1 MKHTVYII
9 DKLFDSSPI
18 FFNEFK
24 DAYPRSLNLLFRN
37 DEKSDFEI
45 YVEKISITLLSK
57 RNLSKEN
64 DVVLCLANTTPLDK
78 SLIYIPFLEESK
90 DVEDNQFPQLNAFYI
105 PQVSLK
111 DFSTYIHDL
120 TFTILSR
127 LGIDH
132 FHRKVFISYRRGE
145 REKIALNLFRD
156 LASDRSGFEV
166 FLDTRKLDIGI
177 DFMDDIRRAI
187 SETDVFILLY
197 SETYMTKPFTQKEF
211 YTALTAGIGIILLY
225 EGSEDETFKK
235 DRLCPKGLPTLFYTL
250 DSDGKIPQDKLEE
263 LVNMMNIE
271 RQYFKERKMRRFLRL
286 TKNLEMN
293 SMYSWINPQNKID
306 NPEYV
311 YPLYCLPSS
320 LDLQRIEDGITDNK
334 GKHIIIY
341 DHWPIPE
348 FYNSNIR
355 WIMKD
360 KNITLKTLQEC
371 FIPNVQINNNTEM
384 TGKKPIVFL
393 SASIPDGKN
402 EHNYI
407 FADIHEIIVTL
418 VEEIIN
424 RKGKLVFGGHPTIT
438 PIIANMM
445 NLYKQKNIDCYPD
458 ITLYQS
464 AYFENQFPP
473 EVNEFPEERRKFI
486 EKGNNL
492 DESLKL
498 MRERILNDVF
508 FTHAVFIGGNI
519 KEDGTCG
526 VWTECERFHAKYPKA
541 KCIAFNNTGTDLERI
556 KMIASESFVSPTS
569 IDEFTCLFDKE

>member
-9 DKLFDSSPI
+9 ENLFDKSPN
-18 FFNEFK
+18 FFNVFK
-24 DAYPRSLNLLFRN
+24 EVYPCTLNTLFRN
-37 DEKSDFEI
+37 GEQSDFEI
-45 YVEKISITLLSK
+45 YVEKISISLLSK

-120 TFTILSR
+120 TFTVLSR

-211 YTALTAGIGIILLY
+211 YTALTAGIGVILLY
-225 EGSEDETFKK
+225 EGSDETFRN

-250 DSDGKIPQDKLEE
+250 DLNGNIPQCNLEQ
-263 LVNMMNIE
+263 LVNMMNVE

-293 SMYSWINPQNKID
+293 SMHSWINPQNKID

-320 LDLQRIEDGITDNK
+320 LDLQRIEDRIVDNK
-334 GKHIIIY
+334 GEHIIIY

-348 FYNSNIR
+348 FYNSNIK
-355 WIMKD
+355 WIMKE
-360 KNITLKTLQEC
+360 KNITLQPLHIT
-371 FIPNVQINNNTEM
+371 IRSSIN
-384 TGKKPIVFL
+384 
-393 SASIPDGKN
+393 
-402 EHNYI
+402 
-407 FADIHEIIVTL
+407 
-418 VEEIIN
+418 
-424 RKGKLVFGGHPTIT
+424 
-438 PIIANMM
+438 
-445 NLYKQKNIDCYPD
+445 
-458 ITLYQS
+458 
-464 AYFENQFPP
+464 
-473 EVNEFPEERRKFI
+473 
-486 EKGNNL
+486 
-492 DESLKL
+492 L
-498 MRERILNDVF
+498 ML
-508 FTHAVFIGGNI
+508 H
-519 KEDGTCG
+519 
-526 VWTECERFHAKYPKA
+526 
-541 KCIAFNNTGTDLERI
+541 
-556 KMIASESFVSPTS
+556 
-569 IDEFTCLFDKE
+569 

>member
-1 MKHTVYII
+1 MRHVVYII
-9 DKLFDSSPI
+9 DKLFDISPK

-24 DAYPRSLNLLFRN
+24 QAYPRSLNLLFRN
-37 DEKSDFEI
+37 GEQSDFEI
-45 YVEKISITLLSK
+45 NVEIISNSILSK

-64 DVVLCLANTTPLDK
+64 DVVLCLANTTPLNR
-78 SLIYIPFLEESK
+78 SIIYIPFLEESK
-90 DVEDNQFPQLNAFYI
+90 DVEENQFPQLNAFYI
-105 PQVSLK
+105 PNVSVK

-145 REKIALNLFRD
+145 KESIALSLFKD
-156 LASDRSGFEV
+156 LASDKSGFEV

-187 SETDVFILLY
+187 SETDIFILLY
-197 SETYMTKPFTQKEF
+197 SETYMTKPFTQKEL
-211 YTALTAGIGIILLY
+211 YTALTAGIGVILLY
-225 EGSEDETFKK
+225 EGSNENFKT
-235 DRLCPKGLPTLFYTL
+235 DRLCPKGLPILFYTL
-250 DSDGKIPQDKLEE
+250 DSDGNIPHYKIEE

-271 RQYFKERKMRRFLRL
+271 RQYFKVRKMRRFMRL
-286 TKNLEMN
+286 TKNFEMN
-293 SMYSWINPQNKID
+293 SMHSWINKKNKI
-306 NPEYV
+306 NGPEYV

-320 LDLQRIEDGITDNK
+320 LDLQRIEEEIIDNK

-355 WIMKD
+355 WIMKE
-360 KNITLKTLQEC
+360 KNIALKTLHEC
-371 FIPNVQINNNTEM
+371 FIPNEQLDNNLIM
-384 TGKKPIVFL
+384 IGKRPIVFL
-393 SASIPDGKN
+393 SASIPDGKS
-402 EHNYI
+402 EHNYN

-418 VEEIIN
+418 VEEVIN

-445 NLYKQKNIDCYPD
+445 NLYKQKNNSCYPD

-473 EVNEFPEERRKFI
+473 EVNEFPKARMRMI
-486 EKGNNL
+486 EKGNNI

-498 MRERILNDVF
+498 MRERILNDES
-508 FTHAVFIGGNI
+508 FTHAVFIGGKI

-526 VWTECERFHAKYPKA
+526 VWTECEKFHAKYPKA
-541 KCIAFNNTGTDLERI
+541 KCIAFNNTGTDMERI
-556 KMIASESFVSPTS
+556 KMIANESFVSPMS
-569 IDEFTCLFDKE
+569 IDEFACLFDKE

>member
-9 DKLFDSSPI
+9 ENLFNKSPN
-18 FFNEFK
+18 FFNVFK
-24 DAYPRSLNLLFRN
+24 EAYPRSLNTLFRN
-37 DEKSDFEI
+37 DEQSDFEI
-45 YVEKISITLLSK
+45 YVEKISTSILSK
-57 RNLSKEN
+57 RDLSKEN

-120 TFTILSR
+120 TFTVLSR

-211 YTALTAGIGIILLY
+211 YTALTAGIGVILLY
-225 EGSEDETFKK
+225 EGSDETFRK
-235 DRLCPKGLPTLFYTL
+235 DRLCPKGLPTLLYTL
-250 DSDGKIPQDKLEE
+250 DSDGNIPHRKLEE

-286 TKNLEMN
+286 TKNLKMS
-293 SMYSWINPQNKID
+293 SMHSWINIKNKI
-306 NPEYV
+306 NEPEFV

-402 EHNYI
+402 EHDYI

-445 NLYKQKNIDCYPD
+445 NLYKQKNNGCYPD

-473 EVNEFPEERRKFI
+473 EVNEFPEARRKII
-486 EKGNNL
+486 EKCNNL
-492 DESLKL
+492 DESLTL
-498 MRERILNDVF
+498 MRERILNDES

>member
-18 FFNEFK
+18 FFNKFM

-37 DEKSDFEI
+37 SKQSDFEI
-45 YVEKISITLLSK
+45 YVEKISTSILSK
-57 RNLSKEN
+57 RILSKEN
-64 DVVLCLANTTPLDK
+64 DVVLCLANTIPFDK
-78 SLIYIPFLEESK
+78 SLIYIPFLEEGE

-105 PQVSLK
+105 PQVSVK
-111 DFSTYIHDL
+111 DFSTHIHDL

-145 REKIALNLFRD
+145 RENIALNLFRD
-156 LASDRSGFEV
+156 LASDKSGFEV

-197 SETYMTKPFTQKEF
+197 SEKYMTKPFTQKEF
-211 YTALTAGIGIILLY
+211 YTALTAGIGVILLY
-225 EGSEDETFKK
+225 EGSDETFRN

-250 DSDGKIPQDKLEE
+250 DLNGNIPQCNLEQ
-263 LVNMMNIE
+263 LVNMMNVE

-293 SMYSWINPQNKID
+293 SMHSWINPQNKID

-320 LDLQRIEDGITDNK
+320 LDLQRIEDGITDNN
-334 GKHIIIY
+334 GEHIIIY

-348 FYNSNIR
+348 FYNSNIK
-355 WIMKD
+355 WIMKE

-371 FIPNVQINNNTEM
+371 FIPSEQIHNNVEM
-384 TGKKPIVFL
+384 ISKKPIVFL
-393 SASIPDGKN
+393 SASVPSGKN
-402 EHNYI
+402 EHDYN
-407 FADIHEIIVTL
+407 FAVIHEIIITL
-418 VEEIIN
+418 VEEVIN
-424 RKGKLVFGGHPTIT
+424 RNGRLVFGGHPTIT

-445 NLYKQKNIDCYPD
+445 NLYKQKNNGCYPD

-473 EVNEFPEERRKFI
+473 EVNEFPEAKREII
-486 EKGNNL
+486 EEGNNL
-492 DESLKL
+492 YESLTL
-498 MRERILNDVF
+498 MRERILNDNS
-508 FTHAVFIGGNI
+508 FTLAVFIGGNI

-526 VWTECERFHAKYPKA
+526 VWTECKKLHAKYPKA
-541 KCIAFNNTGTDLERI
+541 KCIAFNNTGTDIERI
-556 KMIASESFVSPTS
+556 KMIANESFVSPTS
-569 IDEFTCLFDKE
+569 IEEFTCLFDKE